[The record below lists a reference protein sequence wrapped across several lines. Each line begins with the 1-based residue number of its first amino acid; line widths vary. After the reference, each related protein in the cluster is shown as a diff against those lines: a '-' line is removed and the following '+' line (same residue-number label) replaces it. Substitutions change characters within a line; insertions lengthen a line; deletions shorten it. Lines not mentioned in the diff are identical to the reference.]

1 MIAGEYFAPQTQLAT
16 VVAPVAIYFLILGL
30 LNSRRHPQTIT
41 ARQDVLLL
49 TAALSPLLILPLAG
63 YVSSAAL
70 IVIVVLLAAMAL
82 VAFTFG
88 PAGGSYVVY
97 NLTHRQALRA
107 IERTLDQLG
116 LSYQTAGHR
125 IQLDEGG
132 ATIDISSFS
141 LLRNVSIRIRH
152 ANPELS
158 RKLRRRPFGR
168 GRKDRGADRPRWPSA
183 CSSSPPLCSWP
194 RRSPWSTAPPKS
206 CESSP
211 TCCIDPAAG
220 LHRERPSPAGV
231 FEELICGF
239 ECARPVWA
247 FFPAA
252 IWVAGEPRA

>member
-30 LNSRRHPQTIT
+30 LNLRRHPQLIT

-63 YVSSAAL
+63 YVSSATL

-158 RKLRRRPFGR
+158 RKL
-168 GRKDRGADRPRWPSA
+168 ADALSGVVGKIEA
-183 CSSSPPLCSWP
+183 QTSSMAVGLLIVA
-194 RRSPWSTAPPKS
+194 TAMLVA
-206 CESSP
+206 
-211 TCCIDPAAG
+211 PAITVVHRAPEIVRILTDL
-220 LHRERPSPAGV
+220 LH
-231 FEELICGF
+231 
-239 ECARPVWA
+239 
-247 FFPAA
+247 
-252 IWVAGEPRA
+252 